1 MKWKKI
7 DEAIKDLN
15 LHLKDNKQKQREI
28 IVIIKEQ
35 ERQLKTLEIIKNQ

>member
-1 MKWKKI
+1 MEKI

-15 LHLKDNKQKQREI
+15 LHLNNNKQAGREI
-28 IVIIKEQ
+28 IVIIEEQ